1 MYNTYVHKSIT
12 MKKVK
17 VNEVREHL
25 AEYLSDAE
33 KGEEIIITKHS
44 RPIARL
50 VPLEPSSPGFPDLSS
65 HRKSVTV
72 KNRPVSETIIDQR
85 KEERY

>member
-1 MYNTYVHKSIT
+1 

-25 AEYLSDAE
+25 AKYLSDAE

-50 VPLEPSSPGFPDLSS
+50 VPLKSESSEFPDLSK
-65 HRKSVTV
+65 HRHAINIKGRSL
-72 KNRPVSETIIDQR
+72 SDTIIDQR
-85 KEERY
+85 KEERH

>member
-1 MYNTYVHKSIT
+1 

-50 VPLEPSSPGFPDLSS
+50 VPLEPSSPVFPDLSD

-72 KNRPVSETIIDQR
+72 KNKPVSETILDLR

>member
-1 MYNTYVHKSIT
+1 
-12 MKKVK
+12 MKKVQ

-25 AEYLSDAE
+25 AKYLSDAE

-50 VPLEPSSPGFPDLSS
+50 VPLESSASEFPDLSN
-65 HRKSVTV
+65 HRESITL
-72 KNRPVSETIIDQR
+72 KNQPLSETVIELR
-85 KEERY
+85 NSERY

>member
-1 MYNTYVHKSIT
+1 

-17 VNEVREHL
+17 VNEMREPL

-33 KGEEIIITKHS
+33 KGEEIVITKHS
-44 RPIARL
+44 RPAARL
-50 VPLEPSSPGFPDLSS
+50 VPLEPSSPAFPDLND
-65 HRKSVTV
+65 HRKSINV
-72 KNRPVSETIIDQR
+72 KNSPLSKTVIDQR

>member
-1 MYNTYVHKSIT
+1 ME
-12 MKKVK
+12 KVK

-25 AEYLSDAE
+25 AKYLSEAE

-44 RPIARL
+44 RPVARL
-50 VPLEPSSPGFPDLSS
+50 VPIDASTPGFPDLTE
-65 HRKSVTV
+65 HCKAINV
-72 KNRPVSETIIDQR
+72 KNNPLSKTIIDQR

>member
-1 MYNTYVHKSIT
+1 

-50 VPLEPSSPGFPDLSS
+50 VPLKPKSSEFPDLNK
-65 HRKSVTV
+65 HRNSIDL
-72 KNRPVSETIIDQR
+72 KNRPLSETIIDQR

>member
-1 MYNTYVHKSIT
+1 

-25 AEYLSDAE
+25 AKYLSDAE

-50 VPLEPSSPGFPDLSS
+50 GPLEPSDSEFPDLSE
-65 HRKSVTV
+65 HRKSIKLKNQPLSKTV
-72 KNRPVSETIIDQR
+72 LEQR
-85 KEERY
+85 NEERY

>member
-1 MYNTYVHKSIT
+1 
-12 MKKVK
+12 MKKIK

-25 AEYLSDAE
+25 AKYLSDAE

-50 VPLEPSSPGFPDLSS
+50 VPLKSKSFEFPDLSK
-65 HRKSVTV
+65 HRNSINIKGRALSD
-72 KNRPVSETIIDQR
+72 TIIDQR

>member
-1 MYNTYVHKSIT
+1 

-25 AEYLSDAE
+25 ADYLSDAE

-50 VPLEPSSPGFPDLSS
+50 VPLKPSSTVFPDLSD
-65 HRKSVTV
+65 HRKSVAI
-72 KNRPVSETIIDQR
+72 KNKSVSETIIDQR

>member
-1 MYNTYVHKSIT
+1 

-25 AEYLSDAE
+25 AKYLSEAE

-50 VPLEPSSPGFPDLSS
+50 VPLKSTSTEFPDLSK
-65 HRKSVTV
+65 HRNSINIKGRSL
-72 KNRPVSETIIDQR
+72 SDTIIDQR
-85 KEERY
+85 QEERY

>member
-1 MYNTYVHKSIT
+1 

-25 AEYLSDAE
+25 AKYLSDAE

-50 VPLEPSSPGFPDLSS
+50 GPLEPSASELPDLSE
-65 HRKSVTV
+65 HRKSIKLQNQPLSTTV
-72 KNRPVSETIIDQR
+72 MEQR
-85 KEERY
+85 NEERY

>member
-1 MYNTYVHKSIT
+1 

-25 AEYLSDAE
+25 AKYLSDAE

-50 VPLEPSSPGFPDLSS
+50 VPLEAPTSGFPDLTK
-65 HRKSVTV
+65 HRNSVKI
-72 KNRPVSETIIDQR
+72 KNQPLSETVIEQR
-85 KEERY
+85 SHERY